1 MPGEKIIVTRPL
13 TTLFFDWDFTL
24 AYTEINDNT
33 MGDRL
38 AYMFA
43 KAGLPYTQQEIE
55 GALQQYEQDVAAGKF
70 VPIPHPQK
78 RRDIAKMYQRLFD
91 YLGEED
97 KSWAMMERLYG
108 TYASLPTFL
117 YADSRPTLRQLGQE
131 GYRLGI
137 ISNHSRSARAVI
149 EELVGD
155 LVPGEHIVLSEE
167 LGVHKPAKSIF
178 RRAAAR
184 TGSRPEDCLLVGDNL
199 QVDAAAAVARG
210 GYRCGIWLDR
220 KEKGGQRSL
229 PDQVKRITSL
239 AQLPPLLS

>member
-1 MPGEKIIVTRPL
+1 MTRPL

-24 AYTEINDNT
+24 AYTRINDNT
-33 MGDRL
+33 MGERL
-38 AYMFA
+38 AFMFD
-43 KAGLPYTQQEIE
+43 KAGLPYSRKEIE
-55 GALQQYEQDVAAGKF
+55 GALQQYEEDVAAGKF
-70 VPIPHPQK
+70 VPVPHRQK
-78 RRDIAKMYQRLFD
+78 RRDIARMYQRLFD

-117 YADSRPTLRQLGQE
+117 YADSRPILRRLGQE
-131 GYRLGI
+131 GYQLGI

-149 EELVGD
+149 ESLIGD
-155 LVPGEHIVLSEE
+155 LVPAEHIVLSEE

-220 KEKGGQRSL
+220 TEKGEQRVL
-229 PDQVKRITSL
+229 PDQVTRITSL
-239 AQLPPLLS
+239 AALPEMLN